1 MTTISGFTFIHN
13 AISSGYPIVE
23 AINAVYPYVDEMV
36 VVDMQSTDGTRE
48 VLQRLGVRILDGQ
61 WDCQAGETLKAAHSR
76 YTECQGDIIVH
87 FEADEVYED
96 RLIGKIIDSIGQGH
110 HSLSVYRLQIE
121 LNFQRCRWYPEVVH
135 RVFPKNGR
143 IIKEGH
149 TTANFLDA
157 VIIPVEYGYLWDV
170 TNCFRDNWMNRVA
183 KQAEMRREK
192 PQYLMTPVHALQH
205 AIITEA
211 EAQQNIY
218 GSGFWHW
225 KETPFAIPEILR
237 PLVGVTKYEAD
248 I

>member
-23 AINAVYPYVDEMV
+23 AIKAVYPYVDEMV

-61 WDCQAGETLKAAHSR
+61 WGNQAGETLKAAHSK
-76 YTECQGDIIVH
+76 YIECSGDVIIH

-96 RLIGKIIDSIGQGH
+96 RLIRSILNLIEQG
-110 HSLSVYRLQIE
+110 SENLSVYRLQIE
-121 LNFQRCRWYPEVVH
+121 LNFQRCRWYPEAVH
-135 RVFPKNGR
+135 RVFRRDSEIVKD
-143 IIKEGH
+143 GH
-149 TTANFLDA
+149 TTNFKDS
-157 VIIPVEYGYLWDV
+157 VIIPVEYGYLWDI

-183 KQAEMRREK
+183 KQAQMRQGK
-192 PQYLMTPVHALQH
+192 PQYLMTPIHTLQQ

-218 GSGFWHW
+218 GAGFWLW

-237 PLVGVTKYEAD
+237 PLVGVTKYEAK